1 MTVPV
6 DDQLKGRLAVVK
18 NNGTLTIEV
27 EKGKGD
33 TRPPGWNGTDKK
45 TRWTFVAANEPESGE
60 SESGGKSLLIQFAT
74 DGELFHSPAGEAF
87 ATVQVKDHRETYRI
101 KSPEFRRW
109 LNYQYYQVTGSAP
122 SSKTLAEAV
131 NAIEAIANYDG
142 AEREVFCRLG
152 KVGDKLY
159 LDLGNDKWEVVE
171 IDADGW
177 RVIASPAHVKFRRA
191 KGQLPLQRPEPGNI
205 NELRPFVNVTDE
217 SWVLLVGSLVA
228 ALRFPGPYFIT
239 LILAAHGAA
248 KTTVMKFM
256 RSVCDPNDAPVR
268 TPPRD
273 EHSLLLAGTNGLF
286 VCLDNVSVLQEW
298 LLDALCRVSTGGG
311 LGVREHYSQSD
322 EHICTVMRPSMLST
336 IVDLTNRED
345 FLSRCIVIRCP
356 MIPKGARK
364 PESELL
370 AEFEKVRPR
379 VLGALLT
386 AASTA
391 IRNLPN
397 VNPTE
402 LPRMA
407 DAFRWVVA
415 AEPGLGW
422 EPGTF
427 ARHYLQCEQ
436 ELDLAIME
444 HPVAIALRRLLDKQK
459 EFVGTSSELSDALT
473 KHADSQLL
481 SDQQWPRTL
490 KALGGVLQR
499 LSETLAKNNVSITH
513 RNRTWRIK

>member
-1 MTVPV
+1 MHPRV
-6 DDQLKGRLAVVK
+6 RLAA
-18 NNGTLTIEV
+18 EPD
-27 EKGKGD
+27 EPKG
-33 TRPPGWNGTDKK
+33 
-45 TRWTFVAANEPESGE
+45 
-60 SESGGKSLLIQFAT
+60 SESDAKSLLIGFAT
-74 DGELFHSPAGEAF
+74 AGELFHTSAGETF

-101 KSPEFRRW
+101 KSAEFRRW
-109 LNYQYYQVTGSAP
+109 LNYQYYQLTGSAP

-142 AEREVFCRLG
+142 AQHEVFCRLG
-152 KVGDKLY
+152 KCGEKLY
-159 LDLGNDKWEVVE
+159 LDLSNDKWEVVE
-171 IDADGW
+171 IDAAGW
-177 RVIASPAHVKFRRA
+177 RVVPCPAHVKFRRA
-191 KGQLPLQRPEPGNI
+191 KGQLALPYPVAGDI

-217 SWVLLVGSLVA
+217 SWPLLVGSLVA

-239 LILAAHGAA
+239 LILAVHGAA
-248 KTTVMKFM
+248 KTTGMKFM
-256 RSVCDPNDAPVR
+256 RSLVDPNDAAVR

-273 EHSLLLAGTNGLF
+273 EHSLFLAAMNGLY

-336 IVDLTNRED
+336 IVELTNRED

-356 MIPKGARK
+356 TIPKGARK

-370 AEFEKVRPR
+370 AEFERVRPR

-386 AASTA
+386 AASAA

-397 VNPTE
+397 VNPEE

-415 AEPGLGW
+415 AETGLGW

-427 ARHYLQCEQ
+427 AAHYLKCEQ
-436 ELDLAIME
+436 ELDQAIME
-444 HPVAIALRRLLDKQK
+444 HPVAIALRRLLDKDK
-459 EFVGTSSELSDALT
+459 EFIGTSSELSDALN

-499 LSETLAKNNVSITH
+499 LSETLAKNNISIIH
-513 RNRTWRIK
+513 KNRTWRIK